1 MSNKRIKDFRE
12 MTIEQIH
19 ENDLLIIR
27 STSEQSTNKITIRDF
42 CNSII
47 PLDSV
52 TQVNGKE
59 GNVILTTADIP
70 ELENLYYTS
79 ARAKNDLIINSM
91 AGDEIDMA
99 PGVQSVVDYT
109 ENKLDEMI
117 DNIEEFTI
125 DYVSENGL
133 PDQTDN
139 EGKFLKTDGIDASWE
154 QIDDNDIFVTANNL
168 NKNLKDV
175 IEDGDLDKVFQ
186 WPAFGD
192 INAQI
197 DLINEIKKLE
207 LPVGFIIEFAGDI
220 PPANFLIANGQA
232 ISRTT
237 YAELFSVI
245 GTKYGAGDGSTTFNL
260 PNLNNEFGRY
270 TTNTSLIGNK
280 HGHSTARPTTAFS
293 TGASGAH
300 THANTNSIEN
310 QLNFSGEVI
319 LPNGKDA
326 LSTTEDF
333 IRSYSGNYLLLR
345 DATAL
350 SSRIELTTV
359 NVGTPNNVDFDLSSS
374 TSSGSTSSAT
384 HSHTITAG
392 GDSETAPRHIMLLA
406 CIKVY

>member
-1 MSNKRIKDFRE
+1 MSKNKKIIDLTKKNEISDNDILAINDISANEVKKIKISTIKNYSSTGDFVE
-12 MTIEQIH
+12 
-19 ENDLLIIR
+19 
-27 STSEQSTNKITIRDF
+27 S
-42 CNSII
+42 
-47 PLDSV
+47 
-52 TQVNGKE
+52 VNGLSGDVE
-59 GNVILTTADIP
+59 ITTYEVA
-70 ELENLYYTS
+70 ENTNLYFTEF
-79 ARAKNDLIINSM
+79 RIVNDLISQN
-91 AGDEIDMA
+91 
-99 PGVQSVVDYT
+99 PSV
-109 ENKLDEMI
+109 LDT
-117 DNIEEFTI
+117 DKSLSLKALK
-125 DYVSENGL
+125 DYVFNLVETAITTMEFWVRSYIDVNFVPPQVG
-133 PDQTDN
+133 N
-139 EGKFLKTDGIDASWE
+139 EDKFLKTDGVNASWE

-406 CIKVY
+406 CIKVK